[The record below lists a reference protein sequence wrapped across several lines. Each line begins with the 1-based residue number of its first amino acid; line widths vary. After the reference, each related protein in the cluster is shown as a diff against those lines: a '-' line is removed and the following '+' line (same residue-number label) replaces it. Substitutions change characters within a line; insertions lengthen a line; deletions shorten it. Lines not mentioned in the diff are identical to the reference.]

1 MILQDWSWRRVCGFA
16 ALAVVALLVTGSAGA
31 QEKTDD
37 QNLRPMTA
45 ADLARLE
52 SVGDGFGNVG
62 VISPDGA
69 WFAYTVQ
76 RPKAGNFHQEPFLA
90 GGDRSDLYVVTKSGG
105 TPRNLTNGERD
116 GSGAWMPVWSPD
128 SKHIAFVSTRG
139 EGPRNVRLWVCE
151 PSGGEPRQLTDVG
164 VDVFGT
170 HSFAWL
176 SAHELLA
183 VALPEGEVPLSMSVE
198 MQAGETAIKQW
209 TKSWKGEEA
218 TPNVLESGIPSEAA
232 KHPQHRLVLIDVQ
245 ASAKSDKTLLSAPAF
260 CDLTPSPTG
269 NHIALIAE
277 MNFFTPK
284 KGHLDWAN
292 PGQFALRIVDRK
304 GKVIEEDLGNVKFVL
319 QGSLKWS
326 GDGSELALAQDP
338 GDAPAGVG
346 AATMECHIASGK
358 CEQVG
363 KGLQTEMSTERVQGA
378 NAAPYAWSSH
388 NALLLY
394 AKRPD
399 AKRSD
404 WWLVS
409 RGAEPK
415 NITAALKDE
424 RVPGELIGEG
434 GKEAFVGVAD
444 GHVWRVP
451 IDGGAPQDLTS
462 KTDQKIVSIVWPK
475 ENTPEAISPE
485 EVIVGAGEG
494 ESMSLYR
501 LSLSGGELK
510 AVPKPADFANLTA
523 ESRKDGVLIFSGS
536 SRKGDWLW
544 LGKEGSDKFNELAH
558 LNSFLDGVAEGQM
571 KLIDYI
577 SLDGKPLKAWLIL
590 PINYKE
596 GVKCPMVT
604 WVYAGSMMSETH
616 KPFLSRLD
624 DPIALNMQLFAM
636 HGYAVLFP
644 SMPLSAE
651 GVTSDPLLDLSNG
664 VLPAVDKVVA
674 MGIADSDRVGLMGQS
689 YGGFSTYGLITQT
702 HRFHAAAALAG
713 LSDLMSL
720 YGQFDAR
727 MRYDQFPQENIF
739 MMWLFENG
747 QARMG
752 RPPWEDLG
760 RYLRNSPIF
769 YVDRVDTPLLI
780 MQGDM
785 DYVAMQ
791 QGEEFF
797 NALYRQGKRAEFVRY
812 WGEGHVLESPANI
825 ADMWQKLFAWFDQ
838 FLAAPAK
845 TDASGDKGKAAQ

>member
-1 MILQDWSWRRVCGFA
+1 V
-16 ALAVVALLVTGSAGA
+16 
-31 QEKTDD
+31 
-37 QNLRPMTA
+37 
-45 ADLARLE
+45 
-52 SVGDGFGNVG
+52 
-62 VISPDGA
+62 
-69 WFAYTVQ
+69 
-76 RPKAGNFHQEPFLA
+76 
-90 GGDRSDLYVVTKSGG
+90 
-105 TPRNLTNGERD
+105 
-116 GSGAWMPVWSPD
+116 
-128 SKHIAFVSTRG
+128 
-139 EGPRNVRLWVCE
+139 
-151 PSGGEPRQLTDVG
+151 
-164 VDVFGT
+164 
-170 HSFAWL
+170 
-176 SAHELLA
+176 
-183 VALPEGEVPLSMSVE
+183 LPEGEVPLSMSVE

-218 TPNVLESGIPSEAA
+218 TPNVLESGVPSEAS
-232 KHPQHRLVLIDVQ
+232 KHPQDRLVLIEVQ
-245 ASAKSDKTLLSAPAF
+245 EGAKSERTLLSAPAF
-260 CDLTPSPTG
+260 YDLTPSPSG

-277 MNFFTPK
+277 VSFFTPK

-292 PGQFALRIVDRK
+292 PGQFALKVVDRK

-338 GDAPAGVG
+338 GDAAAGVG
-346 AATMECHIASGK
+346 AATMECRIASGK

-363 KGLQTEMSTERVQGA
+363 KGLQTAMSTERVQGA

-409 RGAEPK
+409 HGAEPK
-415 NITAALKDE
+415 NITAGLKDE

-434 GKEAFVGVAD
+434 SKEAFVGAAD

-451 IDGGAPQDLTS
+451 IDGSAPQDLTP
-462 KTDQKIVSIVWPK
+462 KTDQKIASIVWPK
-475 ENTPEAISPE
+475 ENTPEAIAPE
-485 EVIVGAGEG
+485 ELVVGAGEG

-501 LSLSGGELK
+501 LSLSGGELR

-523 ESRKDGVLIFSGS
+523 ESKKGGVLIFSGS

-544 LGKEGSDKFNELAH
+544 LGKGGSDKFDELAH

-571 KLIDYI
+571 KLIDYS

-604 WVYAGSMMSETH
+604 WVYAGSMMSEAR

-624 DPIALNMQLFAM
+624 DPISLNMQLFAM

-713 LSDLMSL
+713 LSDLLSL

-727 MRYDQFPQENIF
+727 MRYAQFPQENIF

-769 YVDRVDTPLLI
+769 YADRVDTPLLI
-780 MQGDM
+780 IQGDM

-825 ADMWQKLFAWFDQ
+825 ADMWQKLLGWFDE
-838 FLAAPAK
+838 FLAAPPAK
-845 TDASGDKGKAAQ
+845 PDGGDKSKAAQ